1 MSSQPL
7 PDLSAADQDFAR
19 IWGESTARILEQL
32 HGSPVAPTPRSP
44 AAAEATAG
52 DTLSARF
59 KAAGYPEG
67 EFEFQFLRSD
77 GVRMA
82 QLLMSEP
89 MDATAAFNE
98 THADGVREI
107 FRQFA
112 GQAATACKAAY
123 GRDVQFTLQDDKQP
137 EWQPSA
143 RAFWVFTGPKLE
155 PIQWTL
161 SMSAELHDSLAAGAG
176 TSQAQAQPD
185 ATAET
190 AADASSPTDALE
202 RDVAGAAPPANLDL
216 LLDVELEAS
225 LRFGQREMLLRDILE
240 LQPGSVVELDRR
252 VQEPAELI
260 VSGRV
265 IAHGEVVIVDG
276 NYGLRITDIAQPNQR
291 LHSLET

>member
-7 PDLSAADQDFAR
+7 PDLSAPDQDFAR
-19 IWGESTARILEQL
+19 IWGEATARVLEQL

-59 KAAGYPEG
+59 KATGYPEG

-89 MDATAAFNE
+89 MDPAAAFNE

-107 FRQFA
+107 FPQFA
-112 GQAATACKAAY
+112 GQAASACKAAY

-137 EWQPSA
+137 EWQPLG

-161 SMSAELHDSLAAGAG
+161 SISAELHDSLAAGAG
-176 TSQAQAQPD
+176 ASQAQAQPE

-190 AADASSPTDALE
+190 ALEASATAD
-202 RDVAGAAPPANLDL
+202 GAETPSGGDPPSNLDL

-225 LRFGQREMLLRDILE
+225 LRFGQREMLSRDILE

-276 NYGLRITDIAQPNQR
+276 NYGLRITDIAQPSQR